1 MRSTF
6 GGLEI
11 GKRGLF
17 AQQTALNTV
26 GHNIANANTPGYSR
40 QRVNMEASRPI
51 PFPGMTN
58 DRSPG
63 QTGTGAIVKDITRL
77 RDEFLDR
84 QFRNESKYVG
94 YYEARKETLSKIET
108 ILKEGS
114 GEEKIGLQPA
124 MDRLWGAW
132 QDLVNGAEN
141 GEVREEV
148 IGYAK
153 GMIDVFNHISR
164 SLKEYQ
170 ADLNNLTSIKVQEIN
185 SIAQRI
191 SDLNAQVARLHP
203 HGYATND
210 LDDQRDYLID
220 QLAKLVD
227 VEVIPGA
234 SGMIN
239 IRIAGGQ
246 DFINGT
252 TVSPLQATAN
262 PSTGFL
268 DVSIAGGAFAPTSGS
283 LLETLES
290 RGIIGTDGKLTGVIP
305 NLLEKFNTL
314 ATALSKEVNDLHRT
328 GKNLQEY
335 KYEADPNRDPNNPP
349 KSELPFFVSKKW
361 LDSLNGDLSGVNF
374 ATMSADNLK
383 LIYPQEADDMVVNPL
398 IVQNTDLLAAGKK
411 TPTGTPATGIAD
423 GTTAQA
429 IANIKNKL
437 ISVGL
442 PNTTTLDGYYSSIIG
457 DLGVQALHAENLFNT
472 KSYTMNHVDFRRQAV
487 TGVSLDDE
495 MVDMIRFQQAYAAAA
510 RTITTMDQ
518 MLDRI
523 INGMGVV
530 GR

>member
-40 QRVNMEASRPI
+40 QRVNMQASRPI
-51 PFPGMTN
+51 PYPGMTN
-58 DRSPG
+58 DVNPG
-63 QTGTGAIVKDITRL
+63 QTGTGVIVKDITRL

-84 QFRNESKYVG
+84 QYRNENKYVG
-94 YYEARKETLSKIET
+94 YYEARMQTYSKIET
-108 ILKEGS
+108 ILKEGT

-148 IGYAK
+148 VGFAK
-153 GMIDVFNHISR
+153 GMVDVFDHISR
-164 SLKEYQ
+164 SLKEFQ
-170 ADLNNLTSIKVQEIN
+170 ADLNNLTNIKVQEIN
-185 SIAQRI
+185 SIAQRL
-191 SDLNAQVARLHP
+191 SELNAQVARLKP

-220 QLAKLVD
+220 QLSKLVD
-227 VEVIPGA
+227 VEVSPGT

-239 IRIAGGQ
+239 VRIAGGQ
-246 DFINGT
+246 DFVIGTTTSLLEATPNGT
-252 TVSPLQATAN
+252 TGL
-262 PSTGFL
+262 L
-268 DVSIAGGAFAPTSGS
+268 DVTIAGGAFAPVSGS

-290 RGIIGTDGKLTGVIP
+290 RGMINTGAFSGVIP
-305 NLLEKFNTL
+305 DMLTKINSL
-314 ATALSKEVNDLHRT
+314 ATVLTKEVNDLHRAGT
-328 GKNLQEY
+328 NLVEI
-335 KYEADPNRDPNNPP
+335 KYAADPNADPNNPP
-349 KSELPFFVSKKW
+349 KSGLPFFVSKKW
-361 LDSLNGDLSGVNF
+361 VDSLSGNLSGVDF
-374 ATMSADNLK
+374 ATIDMN
-383 LIYPQEADDMVVNPL
+383 IVYPQDAGDLVVNPL
-398 IVQNTDLLAAGKK
+398 IVQNTDLLAAASD
-411 TPTGTPATGIAD
+411 PATGIAD
-423 GTTAQA
+423 GSNAQA

-437 ISVGL
+437 IGTGF
-442 PNTTTLDGYYSSIIG
+442 PNTTTIEGYYASIIG
-457 DLGVQALHAENLFNT
+457 ELGVQAQQAENLFNT
-472 KSYTMNHVDFRRQAV
+472 KSYTMNHVDFRRQSAA
-487 TGVSLDDE
+487 GVSLDDE

-518 MLDRI
+518 MLDKI